1 MDLLNNKLVGWKKH
15 SLFMAGQLTLIR
27 SVAQA
32 MTIQKIQ
39 AFIISK
45 KILDNIDKRMRDFF
59 WGFFNDQSHHLYL
72 KAWSSMCI
80 PKFEGGLGILDSLHI
95 AGENLGPIGEG

>member
-1 MDLLNNKLVGWKKH
+1 
-15 SLFMAGQLTLIR
+15 
-27 SVAQA
+27 
-32 MTIQKIQ
+32 
-39 AFIISK
+39 
-45 KILDNIDKRMRDFF
+45 MRDFF

-80 PKFEGGLGILDSLHI
+80 PKFEGGLGIVDSLHI